1 VAEKNSSKNKRG
13 GGARGGAR
21 KKKSKNG
28 VAWNSVA
35 STCRTAATQAA
46 RFLISELMLSMGLY
60 NSVRTEPVPYRTV
73 ESVIKKQIFGT
84 QILLNV
90 HKHVIKFGETCQ
102 NVRMYVCLWF
112 NEFGWLSLRD
122 RDYNMRTIRY
132 VIPYVQRYSTVLYC
146 ILYVL
151 YMLFICRDPK
161 YQCRAITL

>member
-1 VAEKNSSKNKRG
+1 M
-13 GGARGGAR
+13 
-21 KKKSKNG
+21 
-28 VAWNSVA
+28 AWNSVA
-35 STCRTAATQAA
+35 HTCRTTATQAA

-73 ESVIKKQIFGT
+73 EFVIKKQIFGT

-132 VIPYVQRYSTVLYC
+132 VIPYVQRYSTVRYC

-161 YQCRAITL
+161 YQCVAVKIYAIINDILCIPT